1 MSVDPHADY
10 FSHDPED
17 GEELSDDP
25 RIREQQEY
33 EARMRRAL
41 ATKDDPLRDDES
53 TVERLRRVD
62 REAQERSAAEQS
74 GEGGSDEGESGQSRS
89 DEGETGQ
96 EQPDPGRPSPS

>member
-53 TVERLRRVD
+53 TSERLRRLAREEQD
-62 REAQERSAAEQS
+62 RSEQGDSEQGDSEQGDSDRSEQDQS
-74 GEGGSDEGESGQSRS
+74 GRGG
-89 DEGETGQ
+89 
-96 EQPDPGRPSPS
+96 PSSS